1 MTPEVKEAYSIFFTD
16 KGRVLLEHWSA
27 KFGFSNKTTVV
38 ANDPIT
44 TAFNEGQRVVWC
56 FITREI
62 GASLTD
68 VGRPATAETTEAAN
82 E

>member
-1 MTPEVKEAYSIFFTD
+1 MTPELKEAYSLFFSE
-16 KGRVLLEHWSA
+16 KGQTLLEHWRR
-27 KFGFSNKTTVV
+27 KFGFMHATTVV

-62 GASLTD
+62 AASLNAE
-68 VGRPATAETTEAAN
+68 PAPTEAKAD